1 MSSTALKLSNV
12 SKEFGK
18 EVAAVSNL
26 DLEVKQGEFLVLLGP
41 SGCGK
46 TTTLRMI
53 AGFEEPDQGN
63 VYVGSKQVAGIGLFV
78 PPEKRNIGMVFQDY
92 ALFPHLRVHE
102 NVAFGLSLKN
112 GEKKK
117 RVAELLEL
125 VGLED
130 KGDRHPHDLSG
141 GEQQR
146 VALARTLA
154 PDPQVV
160 LLDEPFSNL
169 DVELRFQMR
178 TEVKEILKKIGSTVI
193 LVTHDQEEAFEL
205 GDRVVIL
212 NKGVLEQIGTPEEI
226 YFHPATKFVAEF
238 VGRADFVEGCWCDLG
253 IETELGFIN
262 QQQIKRPEDCGSVCE
277 VLVRPDMVDIEL
289 DDEGP
294 AVIIEQRFSG
304 MKKLF
309 CLELPS
315 GRRIHSLQPS
325 DSNFEQGNRVRVNV
339 DEKQCVCFAK
349 ED

>member
-1 MSSTALKLSNV
+1 MTRTALNLINV
-12 SKEFGK
+12 SKRFDGETS
-18 EVAAVSNL
+18 AVSDL
-26 DLEVKQGEFLVLLGP
+26 DLEVRDGEFLVLLGP

-53 AGFEEPDQGN
+53 AGFEEPDQGS
-63 VYVGSKQVAGIGLFV
+63 VYIGEKLVAADGHFL
-78 PPEKRNIGMVFQDY
+78 PPEKRHIGMVFQDY
-92 ALFPHLRVHE
+92 ALFPHLRVRE

-112 GEKKK
+112 GEKKE

-125 VGLED
+125 VGLQD

-154 PDPQVV
+154 PDPKLI

-169 DVELRFQMR
+169 DADLRRQMR
-178 TEVKEILKKIGSTVI
+178 SEVKEILKRLGRTVI
-193 LVTHDQEEAFEL
+193 LVTHDQDEAFEL

-212 NKGVLEQIGTPEEI
+212 NNGKLEQIGTPEEI
-226 YFHPATKFVAEF
+226 YYHPATKFVAEF

-262 QQQIKRPEDCGSVCE
+262 QQQIKRQEDCGSVCE
-277 VLVRPDMVDIEL
+277 VLVRPDMVEIEL
-289 DDEGP
+289 DEEGT
-294 AVIIEQRFSG
+294 AVVIEQRFSG
-304 MKKLF
+304 LKKLY

-325 DSNFEQGNRVRVNV
+325 DAHFESGSRVRVEV
-339 DEKQCVCFAK
+339 DESQCVCFSK
-349 ED
+349 DS